1 MIPLYFCG
9 GFAVLFVVLMGLAIR
24 NMVKV
29 MDIDSFD
36 DAKGRMAAHLIY
48 GVGASLSGLG
58 FLISLLLIIIDYIKR

>member
-24 NMVKV
+24 NMTKM

-36 DAKGRMAAHLIY
+36 DMKGRMVGHLVY

-58 FLISLLLIIIDYIKR
+58 FLISLLFVIIDYIKR

>member
-24 NMVKV
+24 NMTKM

-36 DAKGRMAAHLIY
+36 DTKGRMTAHLIY

-58 FLISLLLIIIDYIKR
+58 FLVSLLFVVIDYIKR